1 MSRAKGVRARALE
14 EEKQSKKRAMQHKN
28 QFAVLGHAFGLGLS
42 VGRRGPNNL
51 AFILL
56 APFPFLPRAWVWRP
70 PAVPWCGDGT
80 EWRQQRREGRG
91 GESRC
96 LAPPPTFPPSIAQ
109 AVYAAAERRRLW
121 PRSRRE
127 RNGRRRVGTVN
138 NGCSRLK
145 RPCCKGL
152 LPMFVKS
159 KKGVHLRSGG
169 LFSVHM
175 YKGQFFSKGT
185 CTEVGVITFG
195 VGVVVSFKLK
205 RRLRQ
210 WAAKLQYDG
219 TMLHNSSV

>member
-1 MSRAKGVRARALE
+1 MPPRS
-14 EEKQSKKRAMQHKN
+14 
-28 QFAVLGHAFGLGLS
+28 AVGSGPDPGERGTGAGHA
-42 VGRRGPNNL
+42 
-51 AFILL
+51 A
-56 APFPFLPRAWVWRP
+56 
-70 PAVPWCGDGT
+70 
-80 EWRQQRREGRG
+80 
-91 GESRC
+91 
-96 LAPPPTFPPSIAQ
+96 
-109 AVYAAAERRRLW
+109 
-121 PRSRRE
+121 
-127 RNGRRRVGTVN
+127 VGTGN

-195 VGVVVSFKLK
+195 VGVMVSFKLK

-210 WAAKLQYDG
+210 WAAKLQQYDG
-219 TMLHNSSV
+219 TMLHDSSV